1 MSGLRSD
8 HYNFCFDC
16 SLIFQ
21 VETDS
26 LWVSLQVLI
35 YFYTLLLHINLSH
48 RSAAEKKTIKASHKK
63 ITFTAKSPVAI
74 FAFHVSMCCVCTC
87 I

>member
-35 YFYTLLLHINLSH
+35 YFYTLLLHINCRTDLPQ
-48 RSAAEKKTIKASHKK
+48 KKKQLKPPIKREP
-63 ITFTAKSPVAI
+63 FTAKSPVAI